1 MRVLVTAL
9 VPSHIVP
16 MVPLTWALRA
26 AGHQVLVAGDAEL
39 VKFAS
44 AAGLD
49 TRLVGGGETRQRLT
63 RPGAVA
69 MPDRAGM
76 DRRADSEWD
85 AVGERWRT
93 RLGGYIDD
101 LVTLGR
107 AWEPDLV
114 MTDPVEFG
122 GLVVAAALGVPGVIH
137 RWGPDDFTSPLLR
150 QAKVQ
155 LHGLCAEFGADGF
168 PDPALVIDPS
178 PASLLPEGDNTP
190 GLLSRY
196 VPYCGTAELP
206 DWAVRKP
213 ERPRALL
220 CLGMWHGRVLAETGE
235 LPLGF
240 RHVLD
245 ACTEQGLDVLF
256 PIDAQYHAA
265 LAGIPSS
272 VKVVDRFPI
281 GPVMRHTALAV
292 HHGGSGTSMTS
303 FASAVPQLVLPGDKP
318 FLQTTGRLVQASG
331 SGLSL
336 ATEAEQ
342 HDPHLVREALAGLLQ
357 DERHRKAALDVRAE
371 IECLPGPT
379 ELVHTLEGLI

>member
-39 VKFAS
+39 VKFAA

-114 MTDPVEFG
+114 VTDPVEFG

-155 LHGLCAEFGADGF
+155 LHDLCAEFGADGF
-168 PDPALVIDPS
+168 PIRPS
-178 PASLLPEGDNTP
+178 SSTRARPRCSPRATTP
-190 GLLSRY
+190 RACSRGTSRTAA
-196 VPYCGTAELP
+196 PPNCPTGRSSGRSGRGPCCAWACGTAGCSP
-206 DWAVRKP
+206 RRANCRWA
-213 ERPRALL
+213 
-220 CLGMWHGRVLAETGE
+220 
-235 LPLGF
+235 
-240 RHVLD
+240 
-245 ACTEQGLDVLF
+245 
-256 PIDAQYHAA
+256 
-265 LAGIPSS
+265 
-272 VKVVDRFPI
+272 
-281 GPVMRHTALAV
+281 
-292 HHGGSGTSMTS
+292 SGTSWTPAPIRAWTCCS
-303 FASAVPQLVLPGDKP
+303 RSTPSTTPRSPGSRP
-318 FLQTTGRLVQASG
+318 
-331 SGLSL
+331 
-336 ATEAEQ
+336 
-342 HDPHLVREALAGLLQ
+342 P
-357 DERHRKAALDVRAE
+357 
-371 IECLPGPT
+371 
-379 ELVHTLEGLI
+379 